1 MEKVR
6 TLYFANFKSSKSK
19 CGVIFFNFSPVA
31 EIYVISHFDNI
42 SAFCFK
48 NKMPLYA
55 NLEYFYTV
63 FDICTFTQY
72 PALHFDLFLL

>member
-19 CGVIFFNFSPVA
+19 CGVIFSNFSPVA

-42 SAFCFK
+42 SVFCFLRSIPK
-48 NKMPLYA
+48 ADGK
-55 NLEYFYTV
+55 
-63 FDICTFTQY
+63 
-72 PALHFDLFLL
+72 DLKFGFGHSSCATNHIDNSFSVK

>member
-1 MEKVR
+1 MKE
-6 TLYFANFKSSKSK
+6 LLGWSFDGALDPWSCFY
-19 CGVIFFNFSPVA
+19 FSPLA